1 MVKKHNMA
9 SGDHTISGNPAEYYE
24 MTSGGGEIGY
34 PADDKSGRGAGAR
47 IVKQPLPYGGE
58 PALYGVTIDYPNSN
72 VDGIRNS
79 TDNRG
84 SKAQGMSSSS
94 IGTAAPMRHPV
105 SGTNPMKP
113 IQRK

>member
-9 SGDHTISGNPAEYYE
+9 SGDHTISGNPSEYYE
-24 MTSGGGEIGY
+24 MTSGSGEIGY
-34 PADDKSGRGAGAR
+34 PADDNSGRGTGGR
-47 IVKQPLPYGGE
+47 IVKQTLPYGGE
-58 PALYGVTIDYPNSN
+58 PALYGVSIDYPNSN

-79 TDNRG
+79 TDSRG
-84 SKAQGMSSSS
+84 SKAQGVSSSS
-94 IGTAAPMRHPV
+94 ISGGAPMRHPV